1 MIIHTGSLS
10 SGTDVYSEDICV
22 NYESCLTL
30 DVFDSYGDGICCGFG
45 QGNFQ
50 VFDSS
55 GNVIVSNDGN
65 FDNFAQE
72 VFCLDTEQCIITAD
86 VITTNATTVFDND
99 GSISVY
105 ISSGISP
112 YEYSIDGGQTFSNE
126 NNFKNLS
133 PGVYDVVIEG
143 AGGLCVYDESVS
155 IQACTFTDVD
165 VEASGVPSVTSTV
178 GSITITPISGTGPYQ
193 YSNDGGQ
200 NFFDSNVFENLP
212 SGLYNIVVTDSQ
224 NICQYEQSIR
234 VEIESII
241 INEFNHKSSDNFN
254 SDDWIELYNP
264 KSTAVDISN
273 WVIKDD
279 NANNAFVIPDNTLI
293 NGNGF
298 LVIVKDANDFSNVNP
313 DIPFIGEL
321 GFGLGRSDA
330 IRLFNSESKL
340 MDEVHYSIDDMSP
353 SCNHTLNMYDSYGDG
368 WQGNAV
374 NVFVNGELILS
385 EATFDSGDF
394 ESVTF
399 EANAG
404 DLITLDWIDGAWSSE
419 VSWEIL
425 DGSSELLISGNWGDT
440 LEQESVLAYCAPES
454 NSDWPVCADGTG
466 NTLELIKPELDNSQ
480 PQNWDCINLNGSPN
494 AVNSTV
500 ASISNVVTD
509 NIKVYPNPVNNILF
523 ISGNVIFYKIEVY
536 TLLGQQI
543 MNINNVNQIDMS
555 PYENGVYTLKI
566 STENTT
572 VVKRI
577 IKL

>member
-1 MIIHTGSLS
+1 M
-10 SGTDVYSEDICV
+10 YSEDICV

-30 DVFDSYGDGICCGFG
+30 DVFDSYGDGICCGWG
-45 QGNFQ
+45 EGNFQ
-50 VFDSS
+50 VLDSS
-55 GNVIVSNDGN
+55 GNEIVSNDGN

-72 VFCLDTEQCIITAD
+72 VFCLGSEQCIITAD
-86 VITTNATTVFDND
+86 VITNNATTVTAND
-99 GSISVY
+99 GSISIY

-112 YEYSIDGGQTFSNE
+112 YQYSIDGGQTFSDE

-133 PGVYDVVIEG
+133 PGMYDVVIEG
-143 AGGLCVYDESVS
+143 AGGLCTYGESVS

-212 SGLYNIVVTDSQ
+212 SGLYNIVVSDSQ
-224 NICQYEQSIR
+224 NICQYEESIR

-241 INEFNHKSSDNFN
+241 INEFNHKSSDDFN

-264 KSTAVDISN
+264 KSSAVDISN

-279 NANNAFVIPDNTLI
+279 NVNNAFIIPDNTEI
-293 NGNGF
+293 IGNGF
-298 LVIVKDANDFSNVNP
+298 LVIVKDAVDFSNVYP

-330 IRLFNSESKL
+330 ILLFNSESKL
-340 MDEVHYSIDDMSP
+340 MDEVHYSIEDISP
-353 SCNHTLNMYDSYGDG
+353 SCNHTLNMFDSYGDG

-374 NVFVNGELILS
+374 NVFVNGELVLS
-385 EATFDSGDF
+385 EATFDDGDF
-394 ESVTF
+394 ESATF
-399 EANAG
+399 EATIG
-404 DLITLDWIDGAWSSE
+404 DSIILEWIDGAWSSE

-425 DGSSELLISGNWGDT
+425 DGSGGLLISGDWGDT
-440 LEQESVLAYCAPES
+440 LEQEGVLANCES
-454 NSDWPVCADGTG
+454 EFNSDWPVCADGTG
-466 NTLELIKPELDNSQ
+466 NTLELIKPEFDNSQ
-480 PQNWDCINLNGSPN
+480 PLNWDCINVNGSPN

-500 ASISNVVTD
+500 ASIPNVVTN
-509 NIKVYPNPVNNILF
+509 NIKVYPNPVNNMLF
-523 ISGNVIFYKIEVY
+523 ISGNAVFYKIEVY
-536 TLLGQQI
+536 TLLGQRI

-566 STENTT
+566 STENTA
-572 VVKRI
+572 VIKRI
-577 IKL
+577 IKF